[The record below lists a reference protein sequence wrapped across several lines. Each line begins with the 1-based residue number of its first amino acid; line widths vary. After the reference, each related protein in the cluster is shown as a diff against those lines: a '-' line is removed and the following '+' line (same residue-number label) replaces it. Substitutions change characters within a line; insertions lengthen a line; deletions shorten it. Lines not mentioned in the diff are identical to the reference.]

1 MYNIRVSNTRV
12 IAAAL
17 IAAAAV
23 ISATAAVVSG
33 VVVVAVVVVVV
44 TVASIA
50 VIRAGF
56 AAPLST
62 RKLVFT
68 FIVVGIN
75 LDFGESIYKIR
86 LLHPLVSAIFPV
98 IYFNN
103 VIINKRRDILHIF
116 YVGFDNIHHI
126 LCGGSLS
133 SM

>member
-1 MYNIRVSNTRV
+1 MYNICVANAGVITAAVV
-12 IAAAL
+12 IAAA
-17 IAAAAV
+17 
-23 ISATAAVVSG
+23 AAVVA
-33 VVVVAVVVVVV
+33 VVTGAVVVVVV
-44 TVASIA
+44 VVVVVASVA
-50 VIRAGF
+50 VAGF
-56 AAPLST
+56 TTPLST

-68 FIVVGIN
+68 FIVERIN

-103 VIINKRRDILHIF
+103 VIVNKRCDILHIF

-126 LCGGSLS
+126 LCAGSLS

>member
-1 MYNIRVSNTRV
+1 MYNICVANAGV
-12 IAAAL
+12 I
-17 IAAAAV
+17 
-23 ISATAAVVSG
+23 TAAVVIAATATATAAAVVVVIV
-33 VVVVAVVVVVV
+33 VVVVASV
-44 TVASIA
+44 A

-56 AAPLST
+56 TTPLST

-68 FIVVGIN
+68 FIIERIN

-103 VIINKRRDILHIF
+103 VIVNKRCDILHIF

-126 LCGGSLS
+126 LCAGSLS

>member
-1 MYNIRVSNTRV
+1 MYNICVANAGVITAAVV
-12 IAAAL
+12 IAAA
-17 IAAAAV
+17 AAAV
-23 ISATAAVVSG
+23 VAVVTG
-33 VVVVAVVVVVV
+33 AVVVVVV
-44 TVASIA
+44 VVVVVASVA

-56 AAPLST
+56 TTPLST

-68 FIVVGIN
+68 FIIERIN

-103 VIINKRRDILHIF
+103 VIVNKRCDILHIF

-126 LCGGSLS
+126 LCAGSLS

>member
-1 MYNIRVSNTRV
+1 MYNICVANAGVITAAVV
-12 IAAAL
+12 IAATA
-17 IAAAAV
+17 
-23 ISATAAVVSG
+23 AAVVSG
-33 VVVVAVVVVVV
+33 VVVAVVAVVV
-44 TVASIA
+44 TVASVA